1 MRQYSV
7 QALMDEIGRGISER
21 YPRVMVEAEVAQ
33 LTVAASGHAYILLRE
48 PGTQRAAATLSAVCW
63 KSSWRG
69 LSSRPKPGDRVVV
82 RGKLSVYAQRGS
94 VQLSVIDIQPAG
106 AGALAKQIAER
117 IARLTADG
125 LLDPSRKKPLPKVPK
140 IIGLVASPTSAAVQD
155 FLRVSRERFPAT
167 RILLSPAVTQGAEAP
182 SSVVRALDLLQE
194 DGRSEIV
201 VVTRGGGSKEDLMAF
216 QDEQLARFVAAFPIP
231 VVSAVGHQ
239 IDTTLID
246 LVADVAVPTPT
257 AAAVEVLPDGA
268 AMSRSVDEVDA
279 LLHAAIGRRVVTER
293 SRLAAL
299 RARLRHPGQ
308 RLMDVRKR
316 RDELVGRLQAVMAR
330 RLTDE
335 RADVDRQWTRIEQLG
350 GMAVKQAAGR
360 LAAQSA
366 ALQAMSPL
374 AVLSRGY
381 SVVTTDSGVLSDVG
395 DVGVGDTVT
404 VRLARGRLQATVA
417 SAHSDELA

>member
-360 LAAQSA
+360 LAAHSA

>member
-1 MRQYSV
+1 
-7 QALMDEIGRGISER
+7 
-21 YPRVMVEAEVAQ
+21 
-33 LTVAASGHAYILLRE
+33 
-48 PGTQRAAATLSAVCW
+48 
-63 KSSWRG
+63 
-69 LSSRPKPGDRVVV
+69 
-82 RGKLSVYAQRGS
+82 
-94 VQLSVIDIQPAG
+94 
-106 AGALAKQIAER
+106 
-117 IARLTADG
+117 
-125 LLDPSRKKPLPKVPK
+125 
-140 IIGLVASPTSAAVQD
+140 
-155 FLRVSRERFPAT
+155 
-167 RILLSPAVTQGAEAP
+167 
-182 SSVVRALDLLQE
+182 
-194 DGRSEIV
+194 
-201 VVTRGGGSKEDLMAF
+201 
-216 QDEQLARFVAAFPIP
+216 
-231 VVSAVGHQ
+231 VSAVGHQ

-360 LAAQSA
+360 LAAHSA

>member
-7 QALMDEIGRGISER
+7 QSLMDEVGRGISER

-63 KSSWRG
+63 KSTWRG
-69 LSSRPKPGDRVVV
+69 LKSRPKPGDRVVA

-94 VQLSVIDIQPAG
+94 VQLSVNDIQPAG

-125 LLDPSRKKPLPKVPK
+125 LLDPTRKKPLPKVPRF
-140 IIGLVASPTSAAVQD
+140 IGLVASPTSAAVQD

-167 RILLSPAVTQGAEAP
+167 RILLSPAVTQGVEAP
-182 SSVVRALDLLQE
+182 SSVVRALDLLAE
-194 DGRSEIV
+194 DGRSEVV

-216 QDEQLARFVAAFPIP
+216 QDEQLARYVAAFAIP

-257 AAAVEVLPDGA
+257 AAAVEVLPDGP

-293 SRLAAL
+293 SRLHAL

-308 RLMDVRKR
+308 RLVDVRKR
-316 RDELVGRLQAVMAR
+316 RGELVDRLQAVMAR
-330 RLTDE
+330 RLVEE
-335 RADVDRQWTRIEQLG
+335 RAQVDRQWTRIEQLG
-350 GMAVKQAAGR
+350 TVVVTQAAGR

-381 SVVTTDSGVLSDVG
+381 SVVTSEDGVVSDCSTVS
-395 DVGVGDTVT
+395 VGDTVT
-404 VRLARGRLQATVA
+404 VRLARGRLHATIA
-417 SAHSDELA
+417 STHSDEPA

>member
-7 QALMDEIGRGISER
+7 QALLDEVGRGVSER
-21 YPRVMVEAEVAQ
+21 YPRVLVEAEVAQ

-48 PGTQRAAATLSAVCW
+48 PGTQRSAATLSAVCW
-63 KSSWRG
+63 KSAWRG
-69 LSSRPKPGDRVVV
+69 LSHRPKPGDRVVA
-82 RGKLSVYAQRGS
+82 RGKLGVYAQRGS
-94 VQLSVIDIQPAG
+94 VQLSVFDIQPAG

-125 LLDPSRKKPLPKVPK
+125 LLDPARKTPLPGVPK
-140 IIGLVASPTSAAVQD
+140 VIGLVASPTSAAVHD

-167 RILLSPAVTQGAEAP
+167 RILLAPAVTQGAEAP
-182 SSVVRALDLLQE
+182 SSVVRALDLLAE
-194 DGRSEIV
+194 DGRSEVV

-216 QDEQLARFVAAFPIP
+216 QDEQLARFVAGFPIP

-257 AAAVEVLPDGA
+257 AAAVEVLPDGP
-268 AMSRSVDEVDA
+268 AMSRAVDEVDA
-279 LLHAAIGRRVVTER
+279 LLHAAMGRRVVTER
-293 SRLAAL
+293 ARLTGL
-299 RARLRHPGQ
+299 QARLRHPGQ
-308 RLMDVRKR
+308 RLADVRSR
-316 RDELVGRLQAVMAR
+316 RQELLERLTAVMSR
-330 RLTDE
+330 RLADE
-335 RADVDRQWTRIEQLG
+335 RLTVDRQWTRVEQLG
-350 GMAVKQAAGR
+350 ASALSDATGR

-381 SVVTTDSGVLSDVG
+381 SVVTSKAGVISAASAVSE
-395 DVGVGDTVT
+395 GDTVT
-404 VRLARGRLQATVA
+404 VRLAKGRLIATVD
-417 SAHSDELA
+417 SCHSE

>member
-360 LAAQSA
+360 LAAHSA

-404 VRLARGRLQATVA
+404 VR
-417 SAHSDELA
+417 

>member
-350 GMAVKQAAGR
+350 GMVVKQAAGR